1 MNDSELKRYIDQAIE
16 NKMNIILHGVT
27 GDAAS
32 SDNTETIQQLFPGQ
46 DGIKKRPVM
55 HPYGFVSRAP
65 DGIIS
70 VIGRIGAHVANRFVM
85 GHRDKGRPS
94 DLNSGE
100 SYLYS
105 TGKYQLRVKNGKVE
119 VGKDGVYQTLVVG
132 EDLQA
137 ALIAIIDAIVA
148 HTHIGN
154 LGAPTSPPQN
164 AATFTQIKTDQV
176 AGGKLLAKDGG
187 KF

>member
-1 MNDSELKRYIDQAIE
+1 MIDSEIRRYIEQEIDKKL
-16 NKMNIILHGVT
+16 NVILHGVSQ
-27 GDAAS
+27 DAT
-32 SDNTETIQQLFPGQ
+32 NQTETIQNLFPGQ
-46 DGIKKRPVM
+46 DGFKTRPVM
-55 HPYGFVSRAP
+55 HPYGFVSRAI
-65 DGIIS
+65 DNVIS
-70 VIGRIGAHVANRFVM
+70 VIGRVGSHTGNRFVM
-85 GHRDKGRPS
+85 GHRDKDRP
-94 DLNSGE
+94 DDVEKGE

-105 TGKYQLRVKNGKVE
+105 SGKYQIRVKNGKVE
-119 VGKDGVYQTLVVG
+119 VGKDGEYQTLVVG

-154 LGAPTSPPQN
+154 VGFPTSPPQN